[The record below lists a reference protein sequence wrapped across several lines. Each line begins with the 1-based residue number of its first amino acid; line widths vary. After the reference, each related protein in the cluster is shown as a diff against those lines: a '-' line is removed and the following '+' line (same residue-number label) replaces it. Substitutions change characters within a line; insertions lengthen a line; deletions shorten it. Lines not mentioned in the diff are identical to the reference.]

1 MPLSIQFPLG
11 AVPRTLLFYF
21 QQIRPMANCSA
32 EDGKVV
38 GHMLHDLVRRKPKDL
53 PHAIRELVNRTA
65 MLRGCGFAHI
75 GDMLARLLSAHLQA
89 GVQAGPEEGTT
100 ATPSAP
106 VPTAAVGLDPSSLT
120 KEQAI
125 AIGTAIVLSVHERDA
140 PAAGLKRVVKSHAAL
155 RAMESEYAWFVPM
168 LEVILAS
175 KAAEPRRST
184 YLMKRLRSRIQ
195 SVVASKE
202 ASNADGADEESNFSP
217 VVRLGA

>member
-1 MPLSIQFPLG
+1 MMLQL
-11 AVPRTLLFYF
+11 YF

-38 GHMLHDLVRRKPKDL
+38 GHMLHDLVKGKPKDL
-53 PHAIRELVNRTA
+53 PHLIRELVNRTA

-100 ATPSAP
+100 ATQSAP

-125 AIGTAIVLSVHERDA
+125 AIGTAIVFSFREHDV
-140 PAAGLKRVVKSHAAL
+140 PAAGLKRVVKSHASL
-155 RAMESEYAWFVPM
+155 RAMESKCAWFVPM
-168 LEVILAS
+168 LEVILAH

-184 YLMKRLRSRIQ
+184 VSMQLRSSIS
-195 SVVASKE
+195 SVAPSDE
-202 ASNADGADEESNFSP
+202 ASNADGANEESGFSSL
-217 VVRLGA
+217 VRLGA